1 MFQPSLGV
9 RGARPARH
17 LGIDWNPLLND
28 NHAMIMVVLA
38 ATWKQISY
46 NFLFFLAGLRRSR
59 AA

>member
-9 RGARPARH
+9 VARGLRDY
-17 LGIDWNPLLND
+17 LGIDWNPLLNG
-28 NHAMIMVVLA
+28 NHAMTMVVLA

-46 NFLFFLAGLRRSR
+46 NFLFFLAGLQRSR